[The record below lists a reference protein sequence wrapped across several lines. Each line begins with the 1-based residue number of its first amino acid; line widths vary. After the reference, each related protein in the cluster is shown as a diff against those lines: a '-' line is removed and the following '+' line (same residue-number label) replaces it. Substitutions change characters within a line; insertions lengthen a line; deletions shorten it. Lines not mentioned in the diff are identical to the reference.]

1 MILRTISGVRPGN
14 TPSRLRA
21 ALQQFVAVAAF
32 AAFMSACKPMPE
44 EGLVEG
50 TPILVGG
57 TLFNLAEIGYKQS
70 EYFIAG
76 QARSYESPEPLT
88 TDGKWSVQVDDEA
101 AFKTR
106 IVVYQPI
113 DDARFNGT
121 VIVEWLNVSGGVEAS
136 SSWIMAHTELVRSGY
151 AWIGVSAQ
159 KAGIDGNGINL
170 TGLSLPLK
178 TVAPWRY
185 GSLLHPGDKYAYDI
199 FTHAAKAVL
208 QPGNFS
214 PLGNLQI
221 DRAIAAGESQSADFL
236 LTYVNAIAP
245 IEHLFD
251 GYLIHSRVHGSASL
265 APTPNSTTADFASRS
280 PVQVRDDLDVPVM
293 MVQTETDLFVLG
305 SYTDRQ
311 EDSDLFR
318 LWEIAGASH
327 ADRYVSHV
335 GLTDRGNNPNAAAI
349 VEDMYAVPVLIECP
363 KPINTGPQHF
373 VVKAAISALDNWL
386 RTGIA
391 PASAERLEVD
401 EVSSSLMRGSDG
413 NVLGG
418 IRTPYVDVPIA
429 TLSGEGQTTS
439 VFCSLFGTTDLFDK
453 AQLATLYPDHE
464 SYVSA
469 VSASVDDAVQ
479 KGHLL
484 EPDGELIKTW
494 SQNSKVGKP

>member
-1 MILRTISGVRPGN
+1 MTAWRIS
-14 TPSRLRA
+14 RA
-21 ALQQFVAVAAF
+21 GLKQLATVAAF
-32 AAFMSACKPMPE
+32 AVIMSACKPMPE

-57 TLFNLAEIGYKQS
+57 TLFNLAQVGYKQS

-76 QARSYESPEPLT
+76 TARSYESPEPLT

-101 AFKTR
+101 DFKTR

-121 VIVEWLNVSGGVEAS
+121 VVIEWLNVSGGVEAS

-151 AWIGVSAQ
+151 AWVGVSAQ

-185 GSLLHPGDKYAYDI
+185 GSLVHPGDKYAYDI

-214 PLGNLQI
+214 PLGDLPI
-221 DRAIAAGESQSADFL
+221 ERAIATGESQSADFL

-245 IEHLFD
+245 VEHLFD
-251 GYLIHSRVHGSASL
+251 AYFIHSRVHGSASIS
-265 APTPNSTTADFASRS
+265 PEPGQTTADFASRS

-311 EDSDLFR
+311 PDSELFR
-318 LWEIAGASH
+318 LWEIAGAAH
-327 ADRYVSHV
+327 ADRYVSQV
-335 GLTDRGNNPNAAAI
+335 GLTDRGGNPKSAAI
-349 VEDMYAVPVLIECP
+349 VEDKFAVPVLIECP
-363 KPINTGPQHF
+363 TPINTGPQHF
-373 VVKAAISALDNWL
+373 VVKAAVSALDNWL
-386 RTGIA
+386 RTGVA
-391 PASAERLEVD
+391 PDSADRLAVD
-401 EVSSSLMRGSDG
+401 ELSSTFMRDDHG

-418 IRTPYVDVPIA
+418 IRTPYVDAPIA
-429 TLSGEGQTTS
+429 MLSGEGQS
-439 VFCSLFGTTDLFDK
+439 SSLFCSLFGTTDLFDK
-453 AQLATLYPDHE
+453 AHLASLYPDHE
-464 SYVSA
+464 SYVDA
-469 VSASVDDAVQ
+469 VSTSIEDAVA

-484 EPDGELIKTW
+484 APDGELIKAW
-494 SQNSKVGKP
+494 AENSKVGK